1 MKWTKMRQISI
12 PQKVLGRHKKLITC
26 KSSTSLKNSFTS
38 QAQIIKALLFL
49 MGYDC
54 LKVAG

>member
-1 MKWTKMRQISI
+1 MKWTKVRQISI
-12 PQKVLGRHKKLITC
+12 PQKVLGRHKESITC
-26 KSSTSLKNSFTS
+26 KSSTSLNNPFTS
-38 QAQIIKALLFL
+38 CAQIIKALSFL